1 MTLGEWCKQI
11 PPPVASYSS
20 RKLAAECTECY
31 SDESMMGPKG
41 ATPERCRCIPLDSLQ
56 GFPTRIH
63 SNSCFQWDRW
73 DHFPYTIHTVYFS
86 LTCFFHSCF
95 IIIITDLLIHFAGV
109 FLPLRTSTKEYK
121 PILALV
127 VAYVHHAVCCGMS
140 EFLATGQHN
149 SSDNAPEQCKGKLF
163 KN

>member
-63 SNSCFQWDRW
+63 SNSCFRWDRW

-109 FLPLRTSTKEYK
+109 FFTIANFYKRVQADIGFSSSICTSCCLLWYVRIPGYWTTQFFRQCSRT
-121 PILALV
+121 
-127 VAYVHHAVCCGMS
+127 M
-140 EFLATGQHN
+140 
-149 SSDNAPEQCKGKLF
+149 
-163 KN
+163 